1 MNRRTFLAGSL
12 AVPLGTLIP
21 AGGASNAE
29 AAQTRVPR
37 VGGPRL
43 KISCNVYSFNSL
55 FRSGEMDLDRVLDYC
70 AELGFA
76 AIDPTGYYFP
86 GYPDTPSNEYLYR
99 IKRRAF
105 LLGLD
110 ISGTGVRNDFTVP
123 DARKREADVEL
134 VKKWIECA
142 ARLSA
147 PVLRVF
153 SGRGV
158 PAGHSEEEVYGWV
171 ADAIRKCAEHGRRYG
186 VMVVLQNHDDFIKTA
201 DQTLRVLEM
210 VNSEWLGLNL
220 DIGSFR
226 TGDAYA
232 EIAKAAPFAVTW
244 QIKENIGLYGKE
256 VKTDL
261 RRIVQI
267 VNEAGYRGYLPLET
281 LGAGDPRVKL
291 RRFYEEFHQA
301 MG

>member
-1 MNRRTFLAGSL
+1 MKRRTFLAGSAAISATAMISDRTGTRP
-12 AVPLGTLIP
+12 AV
-21 AGGASNAE
+21 
-29 AAQTRVPR
+29 AQARVTR
-37 VGGPRL
+37 VGGPSL

-55 FRSGEMDLDRVLDYC
+55 LTSGQMNLDGVLDFC

-86 GYPDTPSNEYLYR
+86 GYPDTPPDEYLYR

-134 VKKWIECA
+134 VKRWIECA
-142 ARLSA
+142 ARLGA
-147 PVLRVF
+147 PVVRVF

-158 PAGHSEEEVYGWV
+158 PAGHNEEEVYGWV
-171 ADAIRKCAEHGRRYG
+171 ADALRRCAGHGALHG
-186 VMVVLQNHDDFIKTA
+186 VMVVLQNHDDFVKTA

-210 VNSEWLGLNL
+210 VDSEWLGLNL

-232 EIAKAAPFAVTW
+232 EIAKAAPHAVTW
-244 QIKENIGLYGKE
+244 QIKENLGLYGKE

-261 RRIVQI
+261 RRILQI
-267 VNEAGYRGYLPLET
+267 VREAGYRGYLPLET
-281 LGAGDPRVKL
+281 LGSGDPRIKL
-291 RRFYEEFHQA
+291 RRFYQEFREA
-301 MG
+301 MA

>member
-1 MNRRTFLAGSL
+1 MKRRTFLAGSAAAPL
-12 AVPLGTLIP
+12 AAFIP
-21 AGGASNAE
+21 AGGATNAA
-29 AAQTRVPR
+29 AAQARVSR
-37 VGGPRL
+37 VGGPSL
-43 KISCNVYSFNSL
+43 KISCNVYSFNSFL
-55 FRSGEMDLDRVLDYC
+55 RSGEMNLDGVLDFC

-76 AIDPTGYYFP
+76 AVDPTGYYFP
-86 GYPDTPSNEYLYR
+86 GYPDTPSDEYLYG

-110 ISGTGVRNDFTVP
+110 ISGTGVRNDFTVQ
-123 DARKREADVEL
+123 DARKRDADVEL

-142 ARLSA
+142 ARLGA
-147 PVLRVF
+147 PVVRVF

-158 PAGHSEEEVYGWV
+158 PAGHSEVEVYGWV

-186 VMVVLQNHDDFIKTA
+186 VMVVLQNHDDFVKTA

-232 EIAKAAPFAVTW
+232 EIAKAAPYAVTW
-244 QIKENIGLYGKE
+244 QIKENIGVYGKE

-261 RRIVQI
+261 RKILQI
-267 VNEAGYRGYLPLET
+267 VREAGYRGYLPLET

-291 RRFYEEFHQA
+291 RRFYEEFRQA
-301 MG
+301 MS